1 MSFSE
6 QIAAA
11 AANLQ
16 KKGTVVVPQKAK
28 EELKQPPQL
37 QRKMSHMDAL
47 KEQIMLRQRALNP
60 DKKKEEGG
68 ASVA

>member
-1 MSFSE
+1 
-6 QIAAA
+6 
-11 AANLQ
+11 
-16 KKGTVVVPQKAK
+16 
-28 EELKQPPQL
+28 
-37 QRKMSHMDAL
+37 MDAL

>member
-37 QRKMSHMDAL
+37 QRKMSHVSLIA
-47 KEQIMLRQRALNP
+47 KF
-60 DKKKEEGG
+60 
-68 ASVA
+68 